1 MSCNFKAYSLT
12 IGLFCILSFS
22 IYAQDQKQ
30 ADSLISIFEK
40 GNLENELE
48 VLKLISENEADP
60 QKALKYSELLIEKAS
75 EQSNYSY
82 AHSGYLQ
89 KGYHLQSLGNYT
101 EALQAFFKSK
111 EQAGLAKDALGEAAV
126 LISIADTYS
135 EMGSSKNAKSYYKR
149 GLKEVRAINDSMVLA
164 TTLLNAGDEYLKTK
178 QYDSALVY
186 FEESGIIFDKLNVPI
201 GLAYNY
207 GNSGMV
213 YAEQGKDELAEKK
226 ISEAIEIL
234 QELEDYAPISVYLN
248 YMSDIYFRKNNLE
261 KAFAYAEQSL
271 DLAERFNLKKEI
283 SEAHLQLSELSKIK
297 GDYKNAYENYENYVL
312 FRDSINNLE
321 TVQEM
326 ARLRTDYEI
335 SQKQVQL
342 DLLEQQRKTQQAVL
356 TGIAIVL
363 LLIGI
368 LAIGLFRRNKFISRT
383 KAIIEKEKNRSEKLL
398 LNILPKD
405 TAIELRDS
413 GKVVAKRFDSVSVL
427 FGDFVGFTSYSERLS
442 PEEVVD
448 SVDFY
453 FSKFDEIVEKYGL
466 EKIKTLGDCY
476 MCAGGLPFPAKDH
489 AQRILMA
496 AFEMTEFV
504 RSSKA
509 RSEIEYKELNFDL
522 KIGINSGPVV
532 AGVVGTKKF
541 AYDIWGDTVNI
552 ASRMESHSEPGKIN
566 VSENTCKLISDDF
579 ECEYRG
585 EFEVKNKGLMK
596 MYFVK
601 KAKED
606 FLSSFSNKIAS
617 KQEKETELEE
627 SS

>member
-1 MSCNFKAYSLT
+1 MFCMLKAYSLT
-12 IGLFCILSFS
+12 IGLFCILGISV
-22 IYAQDQKQ
+22 YAQDQKQ
-30 ADSLISIFEK
+30 ADSLILIYEK
-40 GNLENELE
+40 GTNNDLE
-48 VLKLISENEADP
+48 VLKQIAEYETDP
-60 QKALKYSELLIEKAS
+60 QKAIIYSDILITKALKEAS
-75 EQSNYSY
+75 NQY

-101 EALQAFFKSK
+101 EALKAFFKSE
-111 EQAGLAKDALGEAAV
+111 EQAVLAGDELGKSAV

-135 EMGSSKNAKSYYKR
+135 EMGNSKNAKSYYKR
-149 GLKEVRAINDSMVLA
+149 GLREVREINDSMVLA

-178 QYDSALVY
+178 QYDSALIY
-186 FEESGIIFDKLNVPI
+186 FEESGLIFKELNVPI

-213 YAEQGKDELAEKK
+213 YAEQGKDELAEKR
-226 ISEAIEIL
+226 ISEAIDIL
-234 QELEDYAPISVYLN
+234 KKLEDYSPISVYLN
-248 YMSDIYFRKNNLE
+248 YMSDIYFRKNKLD
-261 KAFAYAEQSL
+261 KAFSYAEQSL
-271 DLAERFNLKKEI
+271 GLAERYNLKKQI
-283 SEAHLQLSELSKIK
+283 SEAHLQLSELNKNR
-297 GDYKNAYENYENYVL
+297 GDYKNAFNNYENFVL
-312 FRDSINNLE
+312 YRDSINNLE

-326 ARLRTDYEI
+326 ARLRTDYEV

-342 DLLEQQRKTQQAVL
+342 DLVEQQRKTQKAVL
-356 TGIAIVL
+356 IGIAIAL
-363 LLIGI
+363 LLIAI

-405 TAIELRDS
+405 TAMELRDS
-413 GKVVAKRFDSVSVL
+413 GKVVAKKFDSVSVL

-476 MCAGGLPFPAKDH
+476 MCAGGLPFPSQDH
-489 AQRILMA
+489 AQRIVMA

-566 VSENTCKLISDDF
+566 ISEKTCELIDRDF

-585 EFEVKNKGLMK
+585 EFEVKNKGFMK

-601 KAKED
+601 KANEDYLRKFKE
-606 FLSSFSNKIAS
+606 LSSNKM
-617 KQEKETELEE
+617 QTEHSLANNI
-627 SS
+627 